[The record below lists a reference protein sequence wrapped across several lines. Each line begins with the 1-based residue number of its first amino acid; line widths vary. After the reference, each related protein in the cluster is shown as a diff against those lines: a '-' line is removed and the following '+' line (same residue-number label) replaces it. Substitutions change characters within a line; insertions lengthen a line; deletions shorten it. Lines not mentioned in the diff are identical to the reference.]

1 MYITFIN
8 PFYLSDKTIWL
19 ILVSGLFLI
28 CMIYAA
34 SKLPHRNPVYT
45 AVSNAAPIVFGL
57 AVLVGS
63 VICLGFMMQMIQRED
78 DESPFRVHAFRV
90 MEVASGYEL
99 RISDI
104 GLTAAG
110 KPSFDSV
117 GETQIKL
124 AGIISDPALE
134 PASAYQQRI
143 QFLRTLVG
151 QNITAR
157 TFYQRTSM
165 VSTVTQVEYPGE
177 AVMQDGRSLN
187 EVLLHDGY
195 AIFNINDDL
204 YPDERRRLDA
214 AENDAISHKRGVWAG
229 AWEQEYVQLRSQVR
243 QANDE
248 STKLEVL
255 SRSDFRPYLY
265 VQFVL
270 LCSIGVL
277 IVCTRSDPPT
287 NRLAKKYLFVPC
299 LLLFPELGS
308 QFWSADSWSTRGGY
322 KFEAFT
328 ILQLLYFILVPILL
342 VVGVFVFVDFLRFGP
357 LRLWE
362 TVLAQA
368 KTRRRVDYVLWW
380 PDCLESHLH
389 TLLH

>member
-214 AENDAISHKRGVWAG
+214 AENDAISHKRGVWQEPGSKNMSNCGLKCDKQMMSRRSWKYSHGRILGRTCMSSLFSCVPSEYLLSVLG
-229 AWEQEYVQLRSQVR
+229 AIPRQTDSRRNICLCLACCYFRSWARSSGQQTLGALAEAISLRR
-243 QANDE
+243 
-248 STKLEVL
+248 
-255 SRSDFRPYLY
+255 
-265 VQFVL
+265 
-270 LCSIGVL
+270 
-277 IVCTRSDPPT
+277 
-287 NRLAKKYLFVPC
+287 
-299 LLLFPELGS
+299 
-308 QFWSADSWSTRGGY
+308 
-322 KFEAFT
+322 
-328 ILQLLYFILVPILL
+328 
-342 VVGVFVFVDFLRFGP
+342 LRFSNYSI
-357 LRLWE
+357 LFWCRSYSLSAS
-362 TVLAQA
+362 LF
-368 KTRRRVDYVLWW
+368 L
-380 PDCLESHLH
+380 
-389 TLLH
+389 